1 MGMADY
7 TQICLAHPTMG
18 AANDPIAALCLWG
31 HKPILKKG
39 ESDLKL
45 ENLDLLGQETDVSA
59 HFYSAGNTLYY
70 PAAGLEGFDPETL
83 CGTLRHDRLERK
95 VRLGFN
101 AYSAPFE
108 NSSSWNFPPAYEER
122 PGYPLSLSFPAE
134 NILRLR
140 VCYEALQP
148 RESEAS
154 LMLEGEPG
162 EIRPQVTVTE
172 EMAVLSTAKM
182 RVELRFQPFSIA
194 VFDMCGKLLTR
205 TLFPGCGK
213 NLQNCNP
220 FPFSYLR
227 RLDTMEKFSAV
238 SLSLS
243 PGEHLYGCGES
254 FTAFDKRGQKLHLW
268 TKDPHGCETRDMYK
282 PVPFYQSSR
291 GYGVFLH
298 TSAPVTLDLGYSY
311 QEAQTAFIAGGEV
324 DLFIMVGRP
333 KQLLAS
339 YTALTGRSPLPP
351 LWSFGLWMSRITYKS
366 EQEARQ
372 VAAKLREQDIPCDVI
387 HLDTGWFENDWRC
400 DYEFSPT
407 RFENPQKMIADLKEE
422 GFHLCLWQLPYFT
435 PANRYYREILE
446 KGYAV
451 CTADGLLPTD
461 DAVLDLSNPEAVAW
475 YQEKLEGLLGM
486 GVAAI
491 KADFGEAAP
500 VNGLYHSGRSG
511 RLEHN
516 LYPLRYNRAVS
527 EVTKRVTGS
536 PLIWA
541 RSAWAGSQRY
551 PVHWGGDAEN
561 TDMGMLSSLR
571 AGLSLGMCGFSFW
584 SSDIGGFARQTPEE
598 IYRRWGFM
606 GIFTSHMRCHGAPP
620 KEPWAF
626 SEEFL
631 QLFREQ
637 MRLRYRLTPYVYAQA
652 ALSCAQ
658 GLPVMRAMVLEY
670 PDDPACL
677 TLEDQYLFGEDILVA
692 PLFEEGSSERPV
704 YLPQGLWK
712 ELLTGQAYEGGR
724 WHTLPAGALC
734 GIALVRG
741 GAVLPVVEAASCTG
755 KIDWSSLRYRYYAAP
770 DTAPHGWLCLPGEEP
785 RIVTADTLAEESERV
800 DTF

>member
-1 MGMADY
+1 M
-7 TQICLAHPTMG
+7 
-18 AANDPIAALCLWG
+18 
-31 HKPILKKG
+31 
-39 ESDLKL
+39 KL
-45 ENLDLLGQETDVSA
+45 DNLDLLGQETDVSA

-70 PAAGLEGFDPETL
+70 PAAALEGFDPETL
-83 CGTLRHDRLERK
+83 GGILRHDRLERK
-95 VRLGFN
+95 ARLGFN

-108 NSSSWNFPPAYEER
+108 ESTSWNFPPAYEER

-134 NILRLR
+134 NVLRLR
-140 VCYEALQP
+140 VSYEMAQP
-148 RESEAS
+148 QEGEAS
-154 LMLEGEPG
+154 LMLAGEPG
-162 EIRPQVTVTE
+162 AIRPRVKLTE
-172 EMAVLSTAKM
+172 EKAVLLTPKM
-182 RVELRFQPFSIA
+182 RVEVGFQPFSIA
-194 VFDMCGKLLTR
+194 AFSADGKLLTR
-205 TLFPGCGK
+205 TLFPGSGK

-220 FPFSYLR
+220 FPFSHLR

-254 FTAFDKRGQKLHLW
+254 FTALDKRGQKLHLW

-298 TSAPVTLDLGYSY
+298 TSAPVTLDLGCSY
-311 QEAQTAFIAGGEV
+311 QEAQTAFLAEGAV
-324 DLFIMVGRP
+324 DLFLIAGSP
-333 KQLLAS
+333 KQVLKA
-339 YTALTGRSPLPP
+339 YTDLTGRSPLPP
-351 LWSFGLWMSRITYKS
+351 LWTFGLWMSRITYKS
-366 EQEARQ
+366 EEEARQ
-372 VAAKLREQDIPCDVI
+372 VAARLREEEIPCDVI
-387 HLDTGWFENDWRC
+387 HLDTGWFEHDWRC
-400 DYEFSPT
+400 DYAFSPT
-407 RFENPQKMIADLKEE
+407 RFEDPQKMIAGLRQE
-422 GFHLCLWQLPYFT
+422 GFRICLWQLPYFT
-435 PANRYYREILE
+435 PANRYYRELIE

-451 CTADGLLPTD
+451 RTADGLLPTD
-461 DAVLDLSNPEAVAW
+461 DAILDLSNPEAVAW
-475 YQEKLEGLLGM
+475 YQEKLEGLLKM

-500 VNGLYHSGRSG
+500 LAGLYHSGRSG
-511 RLEHN
+511 RVEHN

-584 SSDIGGFARQTPEE
+584 SSDIGGFARNTPEE
-598 IYRRWGFM
+598 LYRRWSFM

-626 SEEFL
+626 SEDFL
-631 QLFREQ
+631 CLFREQ

-652 ALSCAQ
+652 ARSSAQ
-658 GLPVMRAMVLEY
+658 GLPLMRAMVLEY
-670 PDDPACL
+670 PSDPACQ

-692 PLFEEGSSERPV
+692 PLFEEGCRERPV
-704 YLPQGLWK
+704 YLPQGTWK
-712 ELLTGQAYEGGR
+712 ELLTGQSYAGGR
-724 WHTLPAGALC
+724 WYILPAGELC

-741 GAVLPVVEAASCTG
+741 GALLPVVDVASCTDS
-755 KIDWSSLRYRYYAAP
+755 IDWSTLRYRYYAAQG
-770 DTAPHGWLCLPGEEP
+770 AEAHGWLCLPGEEP
-785 RIVTADTLAEESERV
+785 RPLAKDTLLQESGKV
-800 DTF
+800 DIL